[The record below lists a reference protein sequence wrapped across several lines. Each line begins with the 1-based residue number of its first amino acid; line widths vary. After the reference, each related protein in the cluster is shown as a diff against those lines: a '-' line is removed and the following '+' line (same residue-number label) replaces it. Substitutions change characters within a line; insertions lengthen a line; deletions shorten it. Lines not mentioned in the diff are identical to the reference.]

1 MAERRKNW
9 FQRQIHRMGS
19 MRSSSTTYSSGG
31 LFNRTRHNSVYSSPE
46 NGLPNSTGI
55 NGHHINGLNGSTP
68 HLQKITLYD
77 RLWGRKSM
85 KSRRGST
92 QGNILSPIWD
102 KIRIG
107 EARGSSW
114 SLSVFD
120 STWKSIFFMSNSKID
135 HCF

>member
-19 MRSSSTTYSSGG
+19 IRSSSTTYSSGG

-46 NGLPNSTGI
+46 NGMPTSAAGM
-55 NGHHINGLNGSTP
+55 NGHINGINGSTP

-92 QGNILSPIWD
+92 QGEFDYTIF
-102 KIRIG
+102 KINYLIKIKFTQKCA
-107 EARGSSW
+107 ET
-114 SLSVFD
+114 FC
-120 STWKSIFFMSNSKID
+120 KIF
-135 HCF
+135 

>member
-19 MRSSSTTYSSGG
+19 IRSSSTTYSSGG

-46 NGLPNSTGI
+46 NGMPAPGI
-55 NGHHINGLNGSTP
+55 VNNGHINGSTP

-85 KSRRGST
+85 KNRRGSI
-92 QGNILSPIWD
+92 QGMRDNI
-102 KIRIG
+102 KNKR
-107 EARGSSW
+107 
-114 SLSVFD
+114 
-120 STWKSIFFMSNSKID
+120 KQNN
-135 HCF
+135 

>member
-19 MRSSSTTYSSGG
+19 IRSSSTTYSSGG

-46 NGLPNSTGI
+46 NGMPTSAAGINGHITGI
-55 NGHHINGLNGSTP
+55 NGSTS

-92 QGNILSPIWD
+92 QGEFDYIF
-102 KIRIG
+102 KINYRY
-107 EARGSSW
+107 
-114 SLSVFD
+114 LF
-120 STWKSIFFMSNSKID
+120 KIKYT
-135 HCF
+135 

>member
-9 FQRQIHRMGS
+9 FQRQMHRMGS

-46 NGLPNSTGI
+46 NGLPVSAGI
-55 NGHHINGLNGSTP
+55 NGHINGINGSTP

-77 RLWGRKSM
+77 RLWGRKSI

-92 QGNILSPIWD
+92 QGM
-102 KIRIG
+102 
-107 EARGSSW
+107 
-114 SLSVFD
+114 FD
-120 STWKSIFFMSNSKID
+120 CIQVMLIIFFVNKIID
-135 HCF
+135 FLDAFKIMKLDV

>member
-19 MRSSSTTYSSGG
+19 IRSSSTTYSSGG

-46 NGLPNSTGI
+46 NGLPVSAGI
-55 NGHHINGLNGSTP
+55 NGHINGVNGSTP

-92 QGNILSPIWD
+92 QGMFNYLYYF
-102 KIRIG
+102 
-107 EARGSSW
+107 
-114 SLSVFD
+114 SLNKV
-120 STWKSIFFMSNSKID
+120 
-135 HCF
+135 